1 MNKNRVKRNEMLGA
15 YIIKGLEA
23 RNMEG
28 YYVNTKEEA

>member
-1 MNKNRVKRNEMLGA
+1 MINKFRIGA